1 MIKMKGVSI
10 LVLLG
15 LLLGVSCISCSRF
28 PNKINSLFKTKFYE
42 SVALLQSTPGE
53 KGFRGG
59 TATGFAID
67 EQHLLTAGHFCEATM
82 QLNKKG
88 MVGKKILIVRSN
100 SRGLPRIPILGSIV
114 KHNKK
119 RDICIIKSSDHEME
133 AIPLAGSVS
142 ELRTEDIVTV
152 VGAPN
157 GFFPVRR
164 DGRIISTL
172 AYRFQQFNDMLFIA
186 VNIQAG
192 NSGSPVIMNG
202 EVIGMIV
209 IQPLTIHETALAV
222 PVDEIKEFINKT
234 IAK

>member
-1 MIKMKGVSI
+1 
-10 LVLLG
+10 
-15 LLLGVSCISCSRF
+15 
-28 PNKINSLFKTKFYE
+28 
-42 SVALLQSTPGE
+42 VALLQSTAGE

-114 KHNKK
+114 RHNKE

>member
-1 MIKMKGVSI
+1 MIKMKGLS
-10 LVLLG
+10 VLISLA

-28 PNKINSLFKTKFYE
+28 PNKINSLFKTKFHK

-67 EQHLLTAGHFCEATM
+67 GQHLLTAGHFCEATVE
-82 QLNKKG
+82 LNKKG
-88 MVGKKILIVRSN
+88 MVGEKILIVRSN
-100 SRGLPRIPILGSIV
+100 SKGLPRIPVLGTIV
-114 KHNKK
+114 GHDSKT
-119 RDICIIKSSDHEME
+119 DICVIKSPDHKME
-133 AIPLAGSVS
+133 ALPLADSVS
-142 ELRTEDIVTV
+142 EIRTEDVVTV
-152 VGAPN
+152 IGAPN

-172 AYRFQQFNDMLFIA
+172 AYRFQQFSDMLFISI
-186 VNIQAG
+186 NIQAG
-192 NSGSPVIMNG
+192 NSGSPVIMHG
-202 EVIGMIV
+202 EVVGMIV

-222 PVDEIKEFINKT
+222 PVDEIRKFIKKT